1 MPAPIETH
9 LNLIRNRFESVGLDI
24 LDISGSFRV
33 TLENGYILYIYSET
47 YYNRISLRV
56 ETKEADSARR
66 AQAMERLHEEVAEIL
81 CFAHI
86 SAFELTQTLQDR
98 WAYTACLEIENAAE
112 TGLEP
117 IAPPDFPS
125 TEIASIEE
133 LQELLGMLDRY
144 MLENRLDWMYIPPSS
159 RVRAALE
166 AILKSKTDKQRL
178 KQVLKEQ
185 ARQLSGHEAAG
196 ELELIKQI
204 NNDHLLQPLVNLL
217 CRLVYAVKGKYQPD
231 FRWNGFFR

>member
-9 LNLIRNRFESVGLDI
+9 LDLIKNRFESVGLDI

-33 TLENGYILYIYSET
+33 TLENGYVLYIYSET

-56 ETKEADSARR
+56 ETKEADPARR
-66 AQAMERLHEEVAEIL
+66 AREMDGLHEELADIL

-86 SAFELTQTLQDR
+86 TAFELTQILQDR

-117 IAPPDFPS
+117 LVPPDFPS

-159 RVRAALE
+159 RVRAGLK

-178 KQVLKEQ
+178 KQVLQEQ
-185 ARQLSGHEAAG
+185 ARQLSGREAAG
-196 ELELIKQI
+196 ELELIKQV

-217 CRLVYAVKGKYQPD
+217 CRLIYAVKGMYQPD
-231 FRWNGFFR
+231 FQWNGFFR

>member
-9 LNLIRNRFESVGLDI
+9 LNLIKNRFESVGLDI

-33 TLENGYILYIYSET
+33 TLENGYVLYIYSET
-47 YYNRISLRV
+47 YYNRVSLRV
-56 ETKEADSARR
+56 ETKEADPVRR
-66 AQAMERLHEEVAEIL
+66 AQAMDRLHEELADIL

-86 SAFELTQTLQDR
+86 SAFELTQILQDR
-98 WAYTACLEIENAAE
+98 WAYTACLEIGNAAE

-117 IAPPDFPS
+117 LAPPEFSS

-159 RVRAALE
+159 QVRAGLK
-166 AILKSKTDKQRL
+166 AILKSKTDKQLL
-178 KQVLKEQ
+178 KQVLQEQ
-185 ARQLSGHEAAG
+185 ARQLSGREAAG
-196 ELELIKQI
+196 ELELIKQV
-204 NNDHLLQPLVNLL
+204 NNDHLLQPLVNLV
-217 CRLVYAVKGKYQPD
+217 CRLVYAVKGMYQAD

>member
-9 LNLIRNRFESVGLDI
+9 LNLIKNRFESVGLDI

-47 YYNRISLRV
+47 YYNRITLRV
-56 ETKEADSARR
+56 ETKEEDPAGRARE
-66 AQAMERLHEEVAEIL
+66 MERLHEEVADIL
-81 CFAHI
+81 SFAHI
-86 SAFELTQTLQDR
+86 SAFELTQILRNR
-98 WAYTACLEIENAAE
+98 WAYSACLEIENTNE

-117 IAPPDFPS
+117 LAPPDFSS

-133 LQELLGMLDRY
+133 LQELLDMLDRY
-144 MLENRLDWMYIPPSS
+144 MLENRLDWMYISPASQ
-159 RVRAALE
+159 VRIGLK

-178 KQVLKEQ
+178 QHVLQEQ
-185 ARQLSGHEAAG
+185 ARHLSGHEAAG

-204 NNDHLLQPLVNLL
+204 NTDHLLQPLVNLL
-217 CRLVYAVKGKYQPD
+217 CRLVYAVKGKYQSD
-231 FRWNGFFR
+231 FRWEGFFR

>member
-1 MPAPIETH
+1 MPAPIESH
-9 LNLIRNRFESVGLDI
+9 LNLIKNRFESVGVDI

-33 TLENGYILYIYSET
+33 TLENGYIFYIYSET

-56 ETKEADSARR
+56 ETKEADPARR
-66 AQAMERLHEEVAEIL
+66 AREMEWLHDELADIL

-86 SAFELTQTLQDR
+86 SAFELAQTLPDR

-117 IAPPDFPS
+117 IAAPEFPS
-125 TEIASIEE
+125 TEITSIEE
-133 LQELLGMLDRY
+133 LQELLGMLDRH
-144 MLENRLDWMYIPPSS
+144 MLENRLDWMYIPPASQ
-159 RVRAALE
+159 VRTGLK

-178 KQVLKEQ
+178 QQVLQEQ
-185 ARQLSGHEAAG
+185 ARRLSGREAAG
-196 ELELIKQI
+196 ELELIKQV

-217 CRLVYAVKGKYQPD
+217 CRLVYAVKGMYQPE
-231 FRWNGFFR
+231 FRWDGFFR